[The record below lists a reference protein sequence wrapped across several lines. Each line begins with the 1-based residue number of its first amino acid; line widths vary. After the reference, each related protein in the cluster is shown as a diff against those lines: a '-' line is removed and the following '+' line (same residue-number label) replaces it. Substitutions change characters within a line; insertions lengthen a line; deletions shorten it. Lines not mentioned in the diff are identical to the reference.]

1 MVYLDRGSLE
11 RGKGAHWSDEGGTAA
26 LARLARG
33 RAVEVAGAGV
43 VKTGLG
49 RVLL

>member
-1 MVYLDRGSLE
+1 LYKGSPE
-11 RGKGAHWSDEGGTAA
+11 RGRGAHRSDEGGTAA

-33 RAVEVAGAGV
+33 KAVEMAGAGV
-43 VKTGLG
+43 VKAGLG